1 MGMQVSHCP
10 NEPVVEIIEALRH
23 ALDDPQ
29 FVARHRQR
37 PQAFTR
43 QRSLSFQNLM
53 LLLLQ
58 KTLKAVQLHLHEYFA
73 RLAGAGPWVPVSA
86 SAWTQA
92 RAKLSHRAFIELNQT
107 AVLRRAYAPEGSLA
121 ARRWRGHRLLAL
133 DSSLVR
139 LPAEL
144 KIAEVF
150 GWVECSNQQGKLD
163 CRYPQG
169 RLSVVY
175 DVRNRLALDARLV
188 AWKQGERSV
197 GMTQLAVTGVEDVL
211 VTDRGYASYEWFAQV
226 LGRQQHFIC
235 RCARGTFAVAE
246 QLFARDEAGVSLTV
260 SVGPPNGQVG
270 AVRRAGL
277 PEELTVRWVTVRLS
291 SGELEVLA
299 TSLWDEQRYP
309 SACFEQAYGYRW
321 GEETFYGLLK
331 GRLDLENFS
340 GRSVESVQQDV
351 HATILLS
358 NLESVVTRSAQ
369 ARLDQASPRGRQPVQ
384 VNRAVSFHALKSH
397 LIELL
402 ASRLPPREVLHRLE
416 ELFLSNPVLVR
427 AGRKRPRRKPSA
439 WRSYHYQRT
448 RRKIV
453 F

>member
-1 MGMQVSHCP
+1 MGMQLQHYP
-10 NEPVVEIIEALRH
+10 NEPVVGIIEGIREALH
-23 ALDDPQ
+23 DPQ
-29 FVARHRQR
+29 FVQRHRQR

-43 QRSLSFQNLM
+43 RRRLSFEHMM

-73 RLAGAGPWVPVSA
+73 RLAGAAGWASVSP

-92 RAKLSHRAFIELNQT
+92 RAKLSHGAFIELNQ
-107 AVLRRAYAPEGSLA
+107 AVVLRRAYASDGPLA

-139 LPAEL
+139 LPSDL
-144 KIAEVF
+144 KIAEAF
-150 GWVECSNQQGKLD
+150 GWVGCSNQQGELD

-175 DVRNRLALDARLV
+175 DVLNRLALDARLG
-188 AWKQGERSV
+188 AWKQGERAV
-197 GMTQLAVTGVEDVL
+197 GITQLAATWADDVI

-226 LGRQQHFIC
+226 LGHQQHFIC
-235 RCARGTFAVAE
+235 RCARGTFAVSK
-246 QLFARDEAGVSLTV
+246 QLFERDEAGVSVTV

-270 AVRRAGL
+270 AVRRARL
-277 PEELTVRWVTVRLS
+277 PESLTVRWVTVRLS

-299 TSLWDEQRYP
+299 TSLLDEQRYP

-321 GEETFYGLLK
+321 GAETFYGLIK

-369 ARLDQASPRGRQPVQ
+369 ARMDRAAPRARRLAQ

-402 ASRLPPREVLHRLE
+402 VSRLPPLEVLNQLE
-416 ELFLSNPVLVR
+416 ELFLSNPVSVR
-427 AGRKRPRRKPSA
+427 PRRKRPRRKRSA

>member
-1 MGMQVSHCP
+1 MGMPLLPYP
-10 NEPVVEIIEALRH
+10 NEAVVGIIEGIRATLH
-23 ALDDPQ
+23 DPE
-29 FVARHRQR
+29 FVRRHRKW

-43 QRSLSFQNLM
+43 RRCLSFPNLM

-58 KTLKAVQLHLHEYFA
+58 KTLKAVQLHLHEYFG
-73 RLAGAGPWVPVSA
+73 RLGGGDAWASVSA

-92 RAKLSHRAFIELNQT
+92 RAKLSHRAFIELNE
-107 AVLRRAYAPEGSLA
+107 AVVLPQVYGADRSLA

-139 LPAEL
+139 LPGER
-144 KIAEVF
+144 KIGEVF
-150 GWVECSNQQGKLD
+150 GWVECNNQQGELD
-163 CRYPQG
+163 CRYAQG

-175 DVRNRLALDARLV
+175 DVLNRLALDARLV
-188 AWKQGERSV
+188 GWKQGERAV
-197 GMTQLAVTGVEDVL
+197 GMTQLALSGVEDVV
-211 VTDRGYASYEWFAQV
+211 VTDRGYAGYEWFAQV
-226 LGRQQHFIC
+226 RSQGRHFIC

-246 QLFARDEAGVSLTV
+246 QLFERDEAGVSVTV
-260 SVGPPNGQVG
+260 SVRPPNGQVET
-270 AVRRAGL
+270 VRCAGL
-277 PEELTVRWVTVRLS
+277 PESLTVRWVTVRLS

-299 TSLWDEQRYP
+299 TSLLDEQCYP

-351 HATILLS
+351 QATILLS

-369 ARLDQASPRGRQPVQ
+369 ARMDRASQGGRQPVQ

-397 LIELL
+397 LMELL
-402 ASRLPPREVLHRLE
+402 FSRLPTGEVLNRLE
-416 ELFLSNPVLVR
+416 ELFLSNPVSVR
-427 AGRKRPRRKPSA
+427 PRRKRPRRKRSA

-448 RRKIV
+448 CRKIV

>member
-1 MGMQVSHCP
+1 MGMQLLHQP
-10 NEPVVEIIEALRH
+10 NEPVVEIIEGLREALH
-23 ALDDPQ
+23 DAQ
-29 FVARHRQR
+29 FVQRHRKW
-37 PQAFTR
+37 PKAFTR
-43 QRSLSFQNLM
+43 QRCLSFQHLM

-58 KTLKAVQLHLHEYFA
+58 KTLKAVQLHLHEYFG
-73 RLAGAGPWVPVSA
+73 RLAGVAARAPVSA

-92 RAKLSHRAFIELNQT
+92 RAKLSHGAFIELNQ
-107 AVLRRAYAPEGSLA
+107 AVVLRRAYASDGPLT

-139 LPAEL
+139 LPAEV
-144 KIAEVF
+144 KIAEAF
-150 GWVECSNQQGKLD
+150 GWVECSNQRGELD
-163 CRYPQG
+163 CRYPQA

-175 DVRNRLALDARLV
+175 DVLNRLALDARLE
-188 AWKQGERSV
+188 AWKQGERAV
-197 GMTQLAVTGVEDVL
+197 GIRQLAAPGADDVV

-226 LGRQQHFIC
+226 MGRQQHFIC
-235 RCARGTFAVAE
+235 RCARGTFAVSE
-246 QLFARDEAGVSLTV
+246 RLFERDEAGVSVTV
-260 SVGPPNGQVG
+260 SVGPPNGQVE

-277 PEELTVRWVTVRLS
+277 PESLTVRWVTVRLS

-299 TSLWDEQRYP
+299 TSLLDEPRYP

-351 HATILLS
+351 HAMILLS

-369 ARLDQASPRGRQPVQ
+369 ARLDRASKRGRQPMQ

-397 LIELL
+397 LLELL
-402 ASRLPPREVLHRLE
+402 ASTLPTLEVLKRLE
-416 ELFLSNPVLVR
+416 ELFLGNPVSVR
-427 AGRKRPRRKPSA
+427 PGRKRPRRKRSA

>member
-1 MGMQVSHCP
+1 MGMQLLHGP
-10 NEPVVEIIEALRH
+10 NEAVVEIIEGIREALHHPR
-23 ALDDPQ
+23 
-29 FVARHRQR
+29 FVQRHRKW

-43 QRSLSFQNLM
+43 QRCLNFEDLM

-73 RLAGAGPWVPVSA
+73 RLARTVPWRPVST

-92 RAKLSHRAFIELNQT
+92 RTKLSHGAFIELNQ
-107 AVLRRAYAPEGSLA
+107 AVVLQRAYAPEGTLA

-139 LPAEL
+139 LPAEV

-150 GWVECSNQQGKLD
+150 GWVECSNQQGELD
-163 CRYPQG
+163 CRYPQA

-175 DVRNRLALDARLV
+175 DVLNRLALDARLGD
-188 AWKQGERSV
+188 WKQGERAV
-197 GMTQLAVTGVEDVL
+197 GITQLAATGGDDVM

-226 LGRQQHFIC
+226 LGRQRHFIC
-235 RCARGTFAVAE
+235 RCARATFAVAE
-246 QLFARDEAGVSLTV
+246 QLFEGDEAGRSVTV

-270 AVRRAGL
+270 AVRSAGL
-277 PEELTVRWVTVRLS
+277 PEQLTVRWITVRLS

-299 TSLWDEQRYP
+299 TSLLDEQRYP

-369 ARLDQASPRGRQPVQ
+369 ARMDQGSKRGRQPVQ
-384 VNRAVSFHALKSH
+384 VNRAVSFHVLKSH

-402 ASRLPPREVLHRLE
+402 ASKLPTLEVLNRLE
-416 ELFLSNPVLVR
+416 ELFLHNPVLVR
-427 AGRKRPRRKPSA
+427 AGRKRPRRKRSA